1 MFVNDH
7 LGNSLLAG
15 SRSVFVAYYRFTGVV
30 AATTPGA
37 PSLRRYFTDYNVH
50 VLRVVRIG
58 AILEWNGNK
67 WESSLGPPILE
78 CNPCPSAIL
87 ESPARSVRIW
97 VQVRIHFL

>member
-1 MFVNDH
+1 M
-7 LGNSLLAG
+7 SLLSYHFHAEKLQNNHPTQG
-15 SRSVFVAYYRFTGVV
+15 
-30 AATTPGA
+30 
-37 PSLRRYFTDYNVH
+37 YNNVS